1 MGALS
6 LEFRVGPPRGLL
18 YAGYLVIV
26 AETLGELEK
35 RLKKRKEGFEDEAQL
50 KVNFGKIKVICSRY
64 DTPKTK
70 IKSEELPCAVC
81 SAGVGVNSILCRS
94 CKKWVHKK
102 CSGLKGRLSGIQ
114 NFTYKSC

>member
-26 AETLGELEK
+26 VETLGELEK
-35 RLKKRKEGFEDEAQL
+35 RLEKRKEGFEDEAQL

-94 CKKWVHKK
+94 CKK
-102 CSGLKGRLSGIQ
+102 
-114 NFTYKSC
+114 